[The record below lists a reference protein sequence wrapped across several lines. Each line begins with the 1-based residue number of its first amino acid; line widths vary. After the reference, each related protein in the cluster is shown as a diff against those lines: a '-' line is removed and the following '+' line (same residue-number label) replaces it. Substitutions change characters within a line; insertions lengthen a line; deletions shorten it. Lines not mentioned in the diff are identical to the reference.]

1 MEKSS
6 GVKKKNYLKLCMINA
21 DRNIFI
27 KQHVELYGEELF
39 LDSVTKKSKKSPN
52 KLSKIDQLK
61 NLSSKI
67 DIDLSFDAGNIKK
80 KVVFGSGDPY
90 ADILIIG
97 DFPSDFEIEEDKPF
111 LGNSGRLL
119 DKILKAIGYSR
130 STKVYLT
137 YLIKYNIDGSRY
149 PLNSEI
155 NKFIPLLKKQI
166 EIIKPK
172 IIVGLGKVVGK
183 VLVNKNLSMDLMRE
197 KVHSFSSCPLKIT
210 YSPNTLLR
218 EQSLKKLAWED
229 FQFIRDF
236 IK

>member
-1 MEKSS
+1 
-6 GVKKKNYLKLCMINA
+6 MINA
-21 DRNIFI
+21 DRNRFI

-39 LDSVTKKSKKSPN
+39 LDSITKKSKKLSL
-52 KLSKIDQLK
+52 KLSKVDLLK
-61 NLSSKI
+61 NLSSKV
-67 DIDLSFDAGNIKK
+67 DIDLSFDKKNINN
-80 KVVFGSGDPY
+80 KVVFGSGDPN
-90 ADILIIG
+90 ADLLIVG
-97 DFPSDFEIEEDKPF
+97 ESPSDYEIEYNKPF
-111 LGNSGRLL
+111 LGNSGKLL

-130 STKVYLT
+130 SAKVYLT
-137 YLIKYNIDGSRY
+137 HLIKYKIDGSRY

-166 EIIKPK
+166 EIIEPK

-183 VLVNKNLSMDLMRE
+183 ALINKNLSMDLMRE
-197 KVHSFSSCPLKIT
+197 KVHSFSSYPLKIT

>member
-1 MEKSS
+1 
-6 GVKKKNYLKLCMINA
+6 MINA
-21 DRNIFI
+21 DRNRFI

-39 LDSVTKKSKKSPN
+39 LDSITKKSKKLSH
-52 KLSKIDQLK
+52 KLSKIDLLK
-61 NLSSKI
+61 NLSSKV
-67 DIDLSFDAGNIKK
+67 DIDLSFDKKNIKS
-80 KVVFGSGDPY
+80 KVVFGSGDPN
-90 ADILIIG
+90 ADLLIVG
-97 DFPSDFEIEEDKPF
+97 ESPSDYEIEYNKPF
-111 LGNSGRLL
+111 LGNSGKLL

-130 STKVYLT
+130 SAKVYLT
-137 YLIKYNIDGSRY
+137 YLIKYKIDGSRY

-166 EIIKPK
+166 EIIEPK

-183 VLVNKNLSMDLMRE
+183 ALINKNLSMDLMRN
-197 KVHSFSSCPLKIT
+197 KVHSFSSYPLKIT

-236 IK
+236 IKNN

>member
-1 MEKSS
+1 
-6 GVKKKNYLKLCMINA
+6 MINA
-21 DRNIFI
+21 DRNRFI

-39 LDSVTKKSKKSPN
+39 LDSITKKSKKLSL
-52 KLSKIDQLK
+52 KLSKVDLLK
-61 NLSSKI
+61 NLSSKV
-67 DIDLSFDAGNIKK
+67 DIDLSFDKKNINS
-80 KVVFGSGDPY
+80 KVVFGSGDPN
-90 ADILIIG
+90 ADLLIVG
-97 DFPSDFEIEEDKPF
+97 ESPSDYEVEYNKPF
-111 LGNSGRLL
+111 LGNSGKLL
-119 DKILKAIGYSR
+119 EKILNAIGYSR
-130 STKVYLT
+130 SANVYFT
-137 YLIKYNIDGSRY
+137 YLIKFKIDGFRY

-166 EIIKPK
+166 EIIEPK

-183 VLVNKNLSMDLMRE
+183 ALINKNLSMDLMRD